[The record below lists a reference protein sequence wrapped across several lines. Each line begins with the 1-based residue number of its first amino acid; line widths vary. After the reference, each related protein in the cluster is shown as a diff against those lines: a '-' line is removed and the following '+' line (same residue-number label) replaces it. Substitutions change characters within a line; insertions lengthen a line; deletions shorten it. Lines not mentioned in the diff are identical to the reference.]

1 MKNDEVETTVYGPSV
16 SARAAELLWRYDRD
30 LLRDQLHEIDNAD
43 LLRHLLDLALAE
55 LSDVS
60 AALLDASEEDE
71 PEA

>member
-1 MKNDEVETTVYGPSV
+1 MRNDEVETTVFGHRSRLAQPNCSGGTTGICSETSFTV
-16 SARAAELLWRYDRD
+16 
-30 LLRDQLHEIDNAD
+30 DNAD
-43 LLRHLLDLALAE
+43 LLRHLLDLAFAE